1 MYFSSL
7 FAART
12 GSAMAQGFSQ
22 TQLTRAQGALAHR
35 VNPIGL
41 TLALA
46 LRDDCCF
53 FAALSAFAVMLFH
66 GLGRFC
72 CCVASR
78 AGWKMTAA
86 ASVVSSESAIS
97 LPMLDVPG

>member
-53 FAALSAFAVMLFH
+53 FAALSAFAVMLLH
-66 GLGRFC
+66 GLLCRQQSRLEDDGGRKRRQQRERHQLAHARC
-72 CCVASR
+72 TRV
-78 AGWKMTAA
+78 M
-86 ASVVSSESAIS
+86 
-97 LPMLDVPG
+97 

>member
-7 FAART
+7 FDPRT
-12 GSAMAQGFSQ
+12 GLALAQGFSQ
-22 TQLTRAQGALAHR
+22 TQSARARGALAHR
-35 VNPIGL
+35 VIPIGL
-41 TLALA
+41 TLAAA

-53 FAALSAFAVMLFH
+53 FAALSAFAVMPLH

-72 CCVASR
+72 CVARR

-86 ASVVSSESAIS
+86 ASVVRSDSAIS

>member
-22 TQLTRAQGALAHR
+22 TQLTRAQRALAHR

-53 FAALSAFAVMLFH
+53 FAALSAFAVMLLH
-66 GLGRFC
+66 GLGRC

-86 ASVVSSESAIS
+86 ASVVRSDSAIS

>member
-7 FAART
+7 FDART
-12 GSAMAQGFSQ
+12 GLALAQGVSQ
-22 TQLTRAQGALAHR
+22 TQSTRAQRALAHR
-35 VNPIGL
+35 VNPTGL
-41 TLALA
+41 TLAVA

-53 FAALSAFAVMLFH
+53 FAALSAFAVMLLH
-66 GLGRFC
+66 GLDRFC

-86 ASVVSSESAIS
+86 ASVVRSDSAIS

>member
-7 FAART
+7 LDAPT
-12 GSAMAQGFSQ
+12 GLA
-22 TQLTRAQGALAHR
+22 RAQWFFANAISARREPWRTR

-41 TLALA
+41 TLAVD

-53 FAALSAFAVMLFH
+53 FVALSAFAVMPLHGFGLFC
-66 GLGRFC
+66 R
-72 CCVASR
+72 CVASR

-86 ASVVSSESAIS
+86 ASVVRSDSAIS

>member
-7 FAART
+7 FDPRT
-12 GSAMAQGFSQ
+12 GLALAQGFSQ
-22 TQLTRAQGALAHR
+22 TQSARARGALAHR
-35 VNPIGL
+35 VIPIGL
-41 TLALA
+41 TLAGA

-53 FAALSAFAVMLFH
+53 FAALSAFAVMPLH

-72 CCVASR
+72 WVASR

-86 ASVVSSESAIS
+86 ASVVRSDSAIS

>member
-7 FAART
+7 LDART
-12 GSAMAQGFSQ
+12 GLVRAQWFSQ
-22 TQLTRAQGALAHR
+22 TQSACARGALAHR

-53 FAALSAFAVMLFH
+53 FAALSAFAVMLLH